1 MVYNAL
7 GARCRTAKPSCKCK
21 NSCSLCRLQLQTIE
35 EKNWDDLREQI
46 LTPEVKHPLKASQIC
61 ATPTSYGLLFLPA
74 KRLNLFL
81 EPVARLSGFYT
92 SERAA
97 SGY

>member
-1 MVYNAL
+1 MQDSQ
-7 GARCRTAKPSCKCK
+7 AK
-21 NSCSLCRLQLQTIE
+21 LQIQKLLLFMKIAAANYRGKQVE
-35 EKNWDDLREQI
+35 CQPWDDLMEQI

-81 EPVARLSGFYT
+81 EPVARVSGLYT

>member
-1 MVYNAL
+1 MRWEQGAGQPSQAANAKTL
-7 GARCRTAKPSCKCK
+7 ALYEDCSCKLLRK
-21 NSCSLCRLQLQTIE
+21 
-35 EKNWDDLREQI
+35 KNWDDLREQI

-81 EPVARLSGFYT
+81 EPVARVSGFYT